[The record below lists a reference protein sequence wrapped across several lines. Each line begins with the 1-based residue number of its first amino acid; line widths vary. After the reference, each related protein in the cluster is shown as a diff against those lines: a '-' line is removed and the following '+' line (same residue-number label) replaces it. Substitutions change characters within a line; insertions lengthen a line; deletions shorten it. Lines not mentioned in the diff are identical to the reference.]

1 MEGPE
6 LVTAQGPST
15 KVNFSFIPAPTI
27 FALPDPF
34 PPECKANAKAPLD
47 DGLEICENSHLGLD
61 N

>member
-6 LVTAQGPST
+6 LATAQGPST
-15 KVNFSFIPAPTI
+15 KGNSSFIPAPTI
-27 FALPDPF
+27 SALPDPF
-34 PPECKANAKAPLD
+34 PPECEDNAKAPRG